1 VSTSLPPKMFFR
13 LKRHM
18 VRVTL
23 HSSLNNCNNDTGT
36 QFLYIRVPELGPEA
50 HPFSLA
56 AMCPSFVIKCN
67 GDWTQRLHDL
77 AVKQATESL
86 IADAAKKGSVLH
98 PDGISLDQLTK
109 VTTKIICEV
118 DGVYGNAS
126 PPWRSFSHVLY
137 VSDP

>member
-1 VSTSLPPKMFFR
+1 MLSL
-13 LKRHM
+13 LKQRM

-23 HSSLNNCNNDTGT
+23 LPSLNNCNIDTGT
-36 QFLYIRVPELGPEA
+36 QFLYMRVPALGSEA

-56 AMCPSFVIKCN
+56 AMCPSFIIKCN

-77 AVKQATESL
+77 AVTQATASL
-86 IADAAKKGSVLH
+86 IADAAQKGTVLH
-98 PDGISLDQLTK
+98 PEDISLDQLTK
-109 VTTKIICEV
+109 VTTKIVCEV

-137 VSDP
+137 AY